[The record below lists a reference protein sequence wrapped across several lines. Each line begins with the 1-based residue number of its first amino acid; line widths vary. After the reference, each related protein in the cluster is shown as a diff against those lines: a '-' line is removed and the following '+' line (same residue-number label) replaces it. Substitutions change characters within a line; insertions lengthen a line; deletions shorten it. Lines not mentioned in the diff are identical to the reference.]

1 MDRSC
6 EASLPA
12 VEWGLAWAF
21 GQPHRFVKFLEMR
34 KPNFSDVICL

>member
-12 VEWGLAWAF
+12 VELGLAWAL
-21 GQPHRFVKFLEMR
+21 GQPHRTVKFLEMH
-34 KPNFSDVICL
+34 KPNFSDVIC